1 MASKLEIKS
10 GDKYGRLTIINEVEK
25 YVSPNGN
32 KIRQVM
38 CSCECGNKK
47 VIPLTNLRSGN
58 TKSCGCY
65 NSELSKKLIVQRS
78 TTHGKRYHYLY
89 QTWAGMKQRC
99 YNINNPKYE
108 NYGGRGIKVCDRW
121 LESFNNFLED
131 MGERPL
137 GMSIDRIDV
146 NGNYEP
152 SNCRWANDKEQQN
165 NRRPRNKKK
174 EVQLV

>member
-10 GDKYGRLTIINEVEK
+10 GDKYGRWTTLKEVQQHIK
-25 YVSPNGN
+25 PSG
-32 KIRQVM
+32 KKTRQFI
-38 CSCECGNKK
+38 CICECGNEKIIL
-47 VIPLTNLRSGN
+47 VDSLRSGKS
-58 TKSCGCY
+58 KSCGCY
-65 NSELSKKLIVQRS
+65 NKEVVKKRNTEIKK
-78 TTHGKRYHYLY
+78 THGKYNHYLY
-89 QTWAGMKQRC
+89 STWKSMKTRC
-99 YNINNPKYE
+99 LNPNCKAYE

-165 NRRPRNKKK
+165 NRRPRKKK